1 MIPCPSA
8 AGQLGGNLVGLTVPV
23 SLPLYV
29 PKSGNEPDQLIKR
42 SKLVTKRRLSAVL
55 DADRYLSPH
64 RYSMMP
70 KSGSRRYSMKA
81 PPRFPAGL
89 IESGAIYGIFAFPS
103 AFSRSLR
110 GTRPT

>member
-1 MIPCPSA
+1 MDDPMPICRKSA
-8 AGQLGGNLVGLTVPV
+8 WGQSRRFDRAGLT
-23 SLPLYV
+23 SALP
-29 PKSGNEPDQLIKR
+29 PKSGNEADQLIKR

-81 PPRFPAGL
+81 QPRFRAGL
-89 IESGAIYGIFAFPS
+89 IESAHAFDGLS
-103 AFSRSLR
+103 ASGSR
-110 GTRPT
+110 